1 MPKNCDA
8 LSQGNRQEMK
18 KIGLVGGISWTSTID
33 YYRILNKRVNQKLGG
48 LTFCECIIYSLNF
61 NDFVSNNVA
70 GNWHLT
76 LELMKNAA
84 NALEKSGAEAILLC
98 ANTAHAIAD
107 ELQDMINLPIINIID
122 ETGKTIKAKGYSKA
136 ALIGTQFTMEMD
148 FYRDGLAKFGIEM
161 MVPQAQGTRDFIQ
174 KTVKEELGC
183 GILNPQTKA
192 KYIEIL
198 NQLIK
203 DGAQCII
210 LGCTEIP
217 LLITQEDFD
226 IEVFDTTKVHANAV
240 ADFALS

>member
-1 MPKNCDA
+1 
-8 LSQGNRQEMK
+8 MK

-33 YYRILNKRVNQKLGG
+33 YYRILNERVNQKLGG
-48 LTFCECIIYSLNF
+48 LNFCECIIYSVNF

-84 NALEKSGAEAILLC
+84 LSLQKSGAQAIVLC

-107 ELQDMINLPIINIID
+107 ELQGLIDLPIINIID
-122 ETGKTIKAKGYSKA
+122 EIGKAIKAKNYKKA
-136 ALIGTQFTMEMD
+136 ALIGTQFTMEMG
-148 FYRDGLAKFGIEM
+148 FYRDGLAKHGIEM
-161 MVPQAQGTRDFIQ
+161 MVPQNQETRDFIQ

-192 KYIEIL
+192 KYIKIL

-217 LLITQEDFD
+217 LLISQSDFD
-226 IEVFDTTKVHANAV
+226 VEVFDTTKVHANAA

>member
-1 MPKNCDA
+1 
-8 LSQGNRQEMK
+8 MK

-33 YYRILNKRVNQKLGG
+33 YYRILNERVNQKLGG
-48 LTFCECIIYSLNF
+48 LNFCECIIYSVNF
-61 NDFVSNNVA
+61 SDFVSHNVA

-84 NALEKSGAEAILLC
+84 QSLQKSGAQAIILC

-107 ELQDMINLPIINIID
+107 ELQGLIDLPIINIID
-122 ETGKTIKAKGYSKA
+122 ETGKAIKAKKYKKA
-136 ALIGTQFTMEMD
+136 ALIGTRFTMEMD
-148 FYRDGLAKFGIEM
+148 FYRNGLEKFGIEM
-161 MVPQAQGTRDFIQ
+161 MVPQSQETRDFIQ

-183 GILNPQTKA
+183 GILNPQTKS

-203 DGAQCII
+203 DGAECII

-217 LLITQEDFD
+217 LLISQDDFD
-226 IEVFDTTKVHANAV
+226 VEVFDTTKVHANAA